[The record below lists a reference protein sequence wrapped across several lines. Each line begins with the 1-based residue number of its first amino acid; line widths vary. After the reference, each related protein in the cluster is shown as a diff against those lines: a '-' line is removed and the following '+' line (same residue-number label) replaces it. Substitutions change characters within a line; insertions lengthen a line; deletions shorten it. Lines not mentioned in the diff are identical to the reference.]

1 MKKLLKTTM
10 KIVISFILLIAI
22 SITGSYVVNTYAAE
36 RTVVDG
42 HSMDDNFYDGENVIA
57 NKIIYKFQKP
67 KRFDVVT
74 IYPYGHKHKEDI
86 VEFTQRLAT
95 QLSEMVK
102 KDNGEDDVAKAA
114 AEGKK
119 DEYYI
124 KRIIGMP
131 GETIQVKGEDIYING
146 DILKENYRKDKM
158 GYAGV
163 ASKPVKLGKDEYF
176 VMGDNRV
183 KSSDS
188 REFGPVKLKNIASK
202 TYK

>member
-95 QLSEMVK
+95 QLSDQLQASCRYPYCM
-102 KDNGEDDVAKAA
+102 
-114 AEGKK
+114 
-119 DEYYI
+119 YYTSFLLQYLRLLQAYQ
-124 KRIIGMP
+124 K
-131 GETIQVKGEDIYING
+131 
-146 DILKENYRKDKM
+146 
-158 GYAGV
+158 
-163 ASKPVKLGKDEYF
+163 
-176 VMGDNRV
+176 
-183 KSSDS
+183 
-188 REFGPVKLKNIASK
+188 
-202 TYK
+202 

>member
-1 MKKLLKTTM
+1 MKKLLKATM

-131 GETIQVKGEDIYING
+131 DNIPS
-146 DILKENYRKDKM
+146 ILYNALLRYCHDKLH
-158 GYAGV
+158 Y
-163 ASKPVKLGKDEYF
+163 KPH
-176 VMGDNRV
+176 
-183 KSSDS
+183 SSPLCQS
-188 REFGPVKLKNIASK
+188 LTLYLSFFHLLRQARCHYLMQSCYPP
-202 TYK
+202 

>member
-1 MKKLLKTTM
+1 MKKLLKATM

-131 GETIQVKGEDIYING
+131 GETIQVKGD
-146 DILKENYRKDKM
+146 RKDKM

-202 TYK
+202 IYK